1 VLQHVKTTHKKARIG
16 ESPASMQEIMAQE
29 HQVLVET
36 LADAVICYSDT
47 NYEAPSATVVTK
59 AAKVFAQAEMID
71 QVK

>member
-1 VLQHVKTTHKKARIG
+1 
-16 ESPASMQEIMAQE
+16 MQEIMAQE